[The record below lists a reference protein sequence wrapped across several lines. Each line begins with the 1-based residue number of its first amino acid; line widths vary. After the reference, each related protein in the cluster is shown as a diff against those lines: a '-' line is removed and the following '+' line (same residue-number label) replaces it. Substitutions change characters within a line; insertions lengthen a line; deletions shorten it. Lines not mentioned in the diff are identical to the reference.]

1 MRKWPAGKIW
11 KRSLPCRATNFKSS
25 ERRTSLAWHC
35 KWGSMAGAGLCMTW
49 DPSCR
54 QRPQDHRKALKFYP
68 KCDRSCYG
76 GELLKTEIAWLKIML
91 AICVGGRWKRVDKLA
106 FAITHMGRWVKHNL
120 CSDSS
125 YNVIGVIILYIK
137 TDIKRAIRAQMQVSL
152 ILLLKCWDFIRKGLW
167 TATCETKAGIG
178 KLLWRIKSILGSER
192 DILAFCCN

>member
-11 KRSLPCRATNFKSS
+11 KRSFPCRGAIISKAL
-25 ERRTSLAWHC
+25 RGLAWRC

-68 KCDRSCYG
+68 KCDRSCCG
-76 GELLKTEIAWLKIML
+76 GELLKTEIAWLKSML
-91 AICVGGRWKRVDKLA
+91 AICVGGRWKQVDELA
-106 FAITHMGRWVKHNL
+106 FAITHGEMGEHNL

-137 TDIKRAIRAQMQVSL
+137 TDIKRTMRAQMQVSL
-152 ILLLKCWDFIRKGLW
+152 ILLWNVGTSSGRACGVLHVRLKQGLENFCGRSKGN
-167 TATCETKAGIG
+167 
-178 KLLWRIKSILGSER
+178 ILGSER